1 MAKKKYNRNIY
12 SNRFDLGGPTKA
24 WNTSPNIPNKLT
36 NPLGDSPITNTL
48 SGGQKFGASV
58 KNFMNNVGSGITNF
72 LGSSQGINMASDAV
86 FGLLNPNGNSTKFGN
101 ALQNIGGLAS
111 NIPGLEGLGVGF
123 NLAGGVFNTL
133 LGSNINEEN
142 VAKFRSQN
150 KQQANYTSNAST
162 NEELLADFAGM
173 SHLANVKKSD
183 VGSDGW
189 FSNKAKNLTKDINA
203 ERQRAN
209 LAAIVSANNTAQTI
223 DTTNDLLKEYNYV
236 AYGGPIDMKYT
247 GIMSPFGNQFK
258 DGGIYIKP
266 ENRGKFTAL
275 KERTGKSATWFKEH
289 GTPAQKK
296 MAVFAL
302 NSRKWK
308 HDTGG
313 PLFDFNNLK
322 KDDYELLTYNGTPIL
337 SSKDSSRRTSEDKST
352 RRDTPLG
359 YLVGDE
365 NQNIANLIWGGME
378 LLPVVGNVMGISDVA
393 NDVYNMANSD
403 DISSGDFGNLLLDI
417 GGLVPG
423 ISTFTKGSKLAKAA
437 KLRKAAS
444 KLDNAAESLK
454 YTSSDG
460 IKEIKKRVKDAKDFS
475 KKSSEEA
482 TKAALSRN
490 KEDLYK
496 ASMKAREAAKFN
508 EGILDGVER
517 TLDPFWSRYNVY
529 QNVGTKADA
538 LNDIFGFMGSIEDNT
553 KAFGGELT
561 HGGVFNNGINIIGNG
576 GTHEE
581 NPYDGIQVG
590 VDEQGIPNLVEQDEV
605 IWNDYVFSNRL
616 KVPKAMRQ
624 KYKLRGN
631 KDLSFADAAKN
642 IQKES
647 EERPN
652 DPISQNGLDAAL
664 SRLAMEQE
672 QIRMKKEQRQNRYAE
687 GGELGNLYKGTGSK
701 SNFLQFKKKSYPD
714 LFSTPDFSKYTI
726 KDPFKIPQPRYTT
739 SDFSVSLLKP
749 SASSLEGYVS
759 DVFEPISKDIFN
771 TKVTKTKESS
781 NDTRKFKEDPSR
793 YAPIFGHA
801 AGVINDIF
809 SKPDYQAS
817 DEVRGIELNPS
828 LVGFTPIA
836 NKLRYKPMDIQ
847 RFLNPLNALASAQR
861 RNVMNISGGNRA
873 IAMAGLQNVD
883 QNLGNQVGQA
893 LMSADE
899 YNQASEERREAF
911 NRATA
916 QYNAEMG
923 LRAAIANAESRNAIA
938 KARYERD
945 KVAALLGQQARDAY
959 NTRRSNNLNIF
970 LEDLGN
976 LGRER
981 NNRNWLDIL
990 ADKDILKMDTK
1001 GQHVSSDKKKNG
1013 GKLNR
1018 KKKGGFT
1025 YA

>member
-1 MAKKKYNRNIY
+1 MAKKINQRNIY
-12 SNRFDLGGPTKA
+12 FNVYDIGGPVGSIVPKGYGQP
-24 WNTSPNIPNKLT
+24 NFNLTSKIDPSKVGIP
-36 NPLGDSPITNTL
+36 
-48 SGGQKFGASV
+48 SGGGGAGSGFLS
-58 KNFMNNVGSGITNF
+58 NLGSSITGFLGSGSGI
-72 LGSSQGINMASDAV
+72 NMVSNAV
-86 FGLLNPNGNSTKFGN
+86 FGLLNPNGNSTGIGN
-101 ALQNIGGLAS
+101 AMQTIGGLAS
-111 NIPGLEGLGVGF
+111 NIPGVGGIAGAAVGAVGGLV
-123 NLAGGVFNTL
+123 NTL

-142 VAKFRSQN
+142 VAQFRNQN
-150 KQQANYTSNAST
+150 KQQMNYTSNAST
-162 NEELLADFAGM
+162 NEELLADFG
-173 SHLANVKKSD
+173 SLTHLANVKKSD

-189 FSNKAKNLTKDINA
+189 LSNKAKNLTKDINA

-209 LAAIVSANNTAQTI
+209 LTAIVSANNTAQTI
-223 DTTNDLLKEYNYV
+223 DTTNDLLKGYKQA
-236 AYGGPIDMKYT
+236 AYGGPLNMKYT
-247 GIMSPFGNQFK
+247 GTMSPFGNQFK
-258 DGGIYIKP
+258 DGGIFIKP

-308 HDTGG
+308 HDEGG
-313 PLFDFNNLK
+313 PLFNYNDLK
-322 KDDYELLTYNGTPIL
+322 KDDYGLLTYNGTPIL
-337 SSKDSSRRTSEDKST
+337 SSKNSSRRTSEDKST

-378 LLPVVGNVMGISDVA
+378 LLPVVGNVMGIADVA
-393 NDVYNMANSD
+393 NDVYNISNSD
-403 DISSGDFGNLLLDI
+403 NISSGDFGNLLLDI

-423 ISTFTKGSKLAKAA
+423 ISTFTKASKLAKAA
-437 KLRKAAS
+437 KLNKAAS
-444 KLDNAAESLK
+444 KLDDAADALR
-454 YTSSDG
+454 YTSSKGVNDV
-460 IKEIKKRVKDAKDFS
+460 KKRVKDAKDFS
-475 KKSSEEA
+475 RKSSEEA

-496 ASMKAREAAKFN
+496 AAMKSREAARFN
-508 EGILDGVER
+508 EGILEGVDKA
-517 TLDPFWSRYNVY
+517 LDPFWTRYNVY

-538 LNDIFGFMGSIEDNT
+538 LNDIFGFMGSVEDNV

-561 HGGVFNNGINIIGNG
+561 HGGIFNNGIQEINTG

-581 NPYDGIQVG
+581 NPYDGIQLG
-590 VDEQGIPNLVEQDEV
+590 VDEQGIPNLVEEGEL

-616 KVPKAMRQ
+616 KVPKSVRQ
-624 KYKLRGN
+624 KYKLRN
-631 KDLSFADAAKN
+631 TKDLKFAEAAKK

-672 QIRMKKEQRQNRYAE
+672 QIRMKKEQKQNRYAE

-701 SNFLQFKKKSYPD
+701 SNFLQFKKKSYPN
-714 LFSTPDFSKYTI
+714 LFTTPNFSKYTI
-726 KDPFKIPQPRYTT
+726 KDPFKVPEPSTT
-739 SDFSVSLLKP
+739 TPDFSVSLLKP
-749 SASSLEGYVS
+749 SASSLEGYIS
-759 DVFEPISKDIFN
+759 DMFEPINFITNTNNSKEIEQN
-771 TKVTKTKESS
+771 QT
-781 NDTRKFKEDPSR
+781 KFKEDPLR
-793 YAPIFGHA
+793 YAEPIGHA
-801 AGVINDIF
+801 LGVFSDIF
-809 SKPDYQAS
+809 SKPDYQAA

-899 YNQASEERREAF
+899 YNQASEERRETF

-923 LRAAIANAESRNAIA
+923 LKAAMANAESRNAMA
-938 KARYERD
+938 RARYERD
-945 KVAALLGQQARDAY
+945 KVAALLSQQARDAY
-959 NTRRSNNLNIF
+959 NTRRSNNLNIL

-990 ADKDILKMDTK
+990 SDKGIVKMNTK
-1001 GQHVSSDKKKNG
+1001 GEHVSSNTGKNG

>member
-1 MAKKKYNRNIY
+1 MKKIRIKKNKVGTFTAAAKKHGK
-12 SNRFDLGGPTKA
+12 SVQAF
-24 WNTSPNIPNKLT
+24 
-36 NPLGDSPITNTL
+36 
-48 SGGQKFGASV
+48 ASQV
-58 KNFMNNVGSGITNF
+58 
-72 LGSSQGINMASDAV
+72 
-86 FGLLNPNGNSTKFGN
+86 
-101 ALQNIGGLAS
+101 
-111 NIPGLEGLGVGF
+111 
-123 NLAGGVFNTL
+123 
-133 LGSNINEEN
+133 
-142 VAKFRSQN
+142 
-150 KQQANYTSNAST
+150 
-162 NEELLADFAGM
+162 
-173 SHLANVKKSD
+173 LANKDNYSSAMVKKANFARNS
-183 VGSDGW
+183 
-189 FSNKAKNLTKDINA
+189 AK
-203 ERQRAN
+203 
-209 LAAIVSANNTAQTI
+209 
-223 DTTNDLLKEYNYV
+223 
-236 AYGGPIDMKYT
+236 
-247 GIMSPFGNQFK
+247 
-258 DGGIYIKP
+258 
-266 ENRGKFTAL
+266 
-275 KERTGKSATWFKEH
+275 W
-289 GTPAQKK
+289 
-296 MAVFAL
+296 
-302 NSRKWK
+302 
-308 HDTGG
+308 HDEGG
-313 PLFDFNNLK
+313 PLFNYNNLK
-322 KDDYELLTYNGTPIL
+322 KDDYGLLTYNGTPIL

-352 RRDTPLG
+352 RRGTPLG

-378 LLPVVGNVMGISDVA
+378 LLPVVGNIMGIADVA
-393 NDVYNMANSD
+393 NDVYNMADSDNINSSD
-403 DISSGDFGNLLLDI
+403 WGNLLLDI

-423 ISTFTKGSKLAKAA
+423 ISTFTKASKLAKAA

-496 ASMKAREAAKFN
+496 AAMKSREAAKFN
-508 EGILDGVER
+508 EGILNGIER
-517 TLDPFWSRYNVY
+517 TLDPFWTRYNIY

-538 LNDIFGFMGSIEDNT
+538 LNDMFGFMGSVEDNV

-561 HGGVFNNGINIIGNG
+561 HGGIFSNNVLQINEG
-576 GTHEE
+576 GTHQE
-581 NPYDGIQVG
+581 NPYDGIQLG
-590 VDEQGIPNLVEQDEV
+590 VDEQGIPNLVEEGEV

-616 KVPKAMRQ
+616 KVPKAVKQ

-652 DPISQNGLDAAL
+652 DPISQNGLDAGL

-672 QIRMKKEQRQNRYAE
+672 QIRMNKEQKQNRFDK
-687 GGELGNLYKGTGSK
+687 GGHMKMEDLSIFKEK
-701 SNFLQFKKKSYPD
+701 SPVITTPPPIYEPMPD
-714 LFSTPDFSKYTI
+714 EDEI
-726 KDPFKIPQPRYTT
+726 IVNTT
-739 SDFSVSLLKP
+739 
-749 SASSLEGYVS
+749 
-759 DVFEPISKDIFN
+759 
-771 TKVTKTKESS
+771 
-781 NDTRKFKEDPSR
+781 KFKESPLR
-793 YAPIFGHA
+793 YAPIFGHT

-809 SKPDYQAS
+809 SKPDYQAA
-817 DEVRGIELNPS
+817 DELRGIELNPS

-893 LMSADE
+893 LISADE
-899 YNQASEERREAF
+899 YNQASEERRETF

-923 LRAAIANAESRNAIA
+923 LKAAMANAEARNAMS

-945 KVAALLGQQARDAY
+945 KAAALLSQQARDAY
-959 NTRRSNNLNIF
+959 NTRRSNNLNIL

-981 NNRNWLDIL
+981 TDRNIIKQLIKRGVL
-990 ADKDILKMDTK
+990 KDYTAA
-1001 GQHVSSDKKKNG
+1001 NG

-1018 KKKGGFT
+1018 KKKGGWE